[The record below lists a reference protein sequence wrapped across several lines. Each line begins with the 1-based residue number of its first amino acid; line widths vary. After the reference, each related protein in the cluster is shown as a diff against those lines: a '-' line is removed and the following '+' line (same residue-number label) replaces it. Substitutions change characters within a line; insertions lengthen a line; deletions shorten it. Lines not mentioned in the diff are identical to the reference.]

1 MAGNRFDPF
10 IGGYDKNLVRA
21 ARLNLVLRYLG
32 DLHVFEVFR
41 TVSKR
46 VHAFL

>member
-1 MAGNRFDPF
+1 MAGDHFAPF

-21 ARLNLVLRYLG
+21 ARLNLVLQYLG
-32 DLHVFEVFR
+32 DPHVSEVFP